1 METPI
6 RVVIADDNA
15 DMRRIE
21 RMMISRAE
29 GFEIVGEAE
38 DGVQLLTLVEQE
50 KPQLVFLDVEMP
62 GKTGVECARVIQ
74 DMNPAIVLIF
84 ATAHDEYMG
93 DAFEVYAFDYLLKP
107 FKKERV
113 MQTLERAKKRIRH
126 QTDGET
132 PLPVHP
138 TPHPVSGRLMLHH
151 KDGVSFLNVSDIVLV
166 QREDRTTVFY
176 TASGERYVTSDSLSD
191 TEARLDSS
199 IFFRCHKSYIINLNH
214 IKNITPMGAG
224 RTSSICKGRSRTRS
238 SRTKSTRN
246 WRKCS
251 RDTLTELVLCV
262 TIELRLEMTNR
273 KFLTG

>member
-113 MQTLERAKKRIRH
+113 MQDA
-126 QTDGET
+126 
-132 PLPVHP
+132 
-138 TPHPVSGRLMLHH
+138 
-151 KDGVSFLNVSDIVLV
+151 
-166 QREDRTTVFY
+166 
-176 TASGERYVTSDSLSD
+176 
-191 TEARLDSS
+191 
-199 IFFRCHKSYIINLNH
+199 
-214 IKNITPMGAG
+214 
-224 RTSSICKGRSRTRS
+224 RTREEAHPPS
-238 SRTKSTRN
+238 NRRRNAPARASHAPPGQRTA
-246 WRKCS
+246 
-251 RDTLTELVLCV
+251 DAPP
-262 TIELRLEMTNR
+262 
-273 KFLTG
+273 